1 MNKKEFLDVL
11 RQTLAGEVSSSTI
24 DQNIQYY
31 NQYISSRGIE
41 NEEKVIEELG
51 DPRLI
56 AKTII
61 LTDKSAKH
69 KGQYRENES
78 QRSYYNDGEDYKDSN
93 YRSANKQNGFNK
105 MSWTS
110 RLSMILILIAVILV
124 VVIVGRVIIG
134 FLFAFG
140 IPIILVLLLIALFK
154 KRN

>member
-24 DQNIQYY
+24 DQNLQYY

-61 LTDKSAKH
+61 LTDKSAKQ
-69 KGQYRENES
+69 KGQFRENES
-78 QRSYYNDGEDYKDSN
+78 QRSYYEDGEDYKDSN

-110 RLSMILILIAVILV
+110 KLSMILILIAVILV
-124 VVIVGRVIIG
+124 VVIIGRVIIG

-140 IPIILVLLLIALFK
+140 IPIILVLLLISLFK

>member
-24 DQNIQYY
+24 DQNLQYY

-61 LTDKSAKH
+61 LTDKSAKR
-69 KGQYRENES
+69 KGQFRENES
-78 QRSYYNDGEDYKDSN
+78 QSSYYEDGEDYKDSN

-110 RLSMILILIAVILV
+110 KLSMILILIAVILV
-124 VVIVGRVIIG
+124 VVIIGRVIIG

-140 IPIILVLLLIALFK
+140 IPIILVLLLISLFK

>member
-24 DQNIQYY
+24 DQNLQYY

-61 LTDKSAKH
+61 LTDKSAKQ
-69 KGQYRENES
+69 KGQFRENES
-78 QRSYYNDGEDYKDSN
+78 QKSYYSDGEDYKDSN
-93 YRSANKQNGFNK
+93 YKTGNKQSGFNK

-110 RLSMILILIAVILV
+110 RLSLILILVAVILV
-124 VVIVGRVIIG
+124 IVIVGRVIIG

-140 IPIILVLLLIALFK
+140 IPIILVLLLISLFK

>member
-31 NQYISSRGIE
+31 NQYISSKGIE
-41 NEEKVIEELG
+41 KQQKVIEELG

-61 LTDKSAKH
+61 LTDKSAKQ

-93 YRSANKQNGFNK
+93 YRSANKQNVFNK

>member
-24 DQNIQYY
+24 DQNLQYY

-61 LTDKSAKH
+61 LTDKSAKQ
-69 KGQYRENES
+69 KGQFRENES
-78 QRSYYNDGEDYKDSN
+78 QRNYYDDGEDYKDSN

-110 RLSMILILIAVILV
+110 RLTMILILIAVILV

>member
-1 MNKKEFLDVL
+1 MNKKEFLDIL

-24 DQNIQYY
+24 DQNLQYY
-31 NQYISSRGIE
+31 NQYISSRGTE
-41 NEEKVIEELG
+41 NEEQVIEELG

-61 LTDKSAKH
+61 LTDKSAKQ
-69 KGQYRENES
+69 KGQFRENES
-78 QRSYYNDGEDYKDSN
+78 QRSYYNDGEDYQDN
-93 YRSANKQNGFNK
+93 NDRTDNKQSGFYK
-105 MSWTS
+105 MSWSS
-110 RLSMILILIAVILV
+110 RLSLILILIAAILV

-140 IPIILVLLLIALFK
+140 IPIILVLLLIMLFK

>member
-24 DQNIQYY
+24 DQNLQYY
-31 NQYISSRGIE
+31 NQYISSKGIE

-61 LTDKSAKH
+61 LTDKSAKQ
-69 KGQYRENES
+69 KGQFRENES
-78 QRSYYNDGEDYKDSN
+78 QRSYYDGGEDYKDSD
-93 YRSANKQNGFNK
+93 YRSTNKQNGFNK

-140 IPIILVLLLIALFK
+140 IPIILVLLLISLFK